1 MAFYGSFL
9 IKSIY
14 LPSADEA
21 MLVQQMEIEIERN
34 KGYL

>member
-14 LPSADEA
+14 LPSSAEHI
-21 MLVQQMEIEIERN
+21 LIQQMEMEIERN
-34 KGYL
+34 KQYL

>member
-21 MLVQQMEIEIERN
+21 MLIQQMEIEIERN
-34 KGYL
+34 KEFL

>member
-14 LPSADEA
+14 LPSADEYIII
-21 MLVQQMEIEIERN
+21 QQIEIERN
-34 KGYL
+34 KEFL

>member
-14 LPSADEA
+14 LPSADDA
-21 MLVQQMEIEIERN
+21 ILIQQIEIEIERN

>member
-14 LPSADEA
+14 IPSADDA
-21 MLVQQMEIEIERN
+21 MLVQQIEIERN